1 MKKHVLAA
9 LILTFLSTPALAA
22 RGDVSSLRTAWAE
35 IKYQESDRDAQIEKF
50 DRLAAQAEILVK
62 ANPDDA
68 ALKAWQGTILSSE
81 AAAINGISALPKLK
95 KAKTLLEY
103 AIAQDDKVENGFAHG
118 VLGALYDRVP
128 GWPIAFG
135 DTEKAEAHLKHAL
148 ELDPNGIDAN
158 FYYGEFLVSHGKYE
172 QAITTLEKALAAPDR
187 IDRKLADDGRRRE
200 IKAALEKVRQM
211 LLSGKK
217 GGFNN

>member
-1 MKKHVLAA
+1 MKKYALALVLILLAA
-9 LILTFLSTPALAA
+9 PALAA
-22 RGDVSSLRTAWAE
+22 RGDISTLRTAWAE
-35 IKYQESDRDAQIEKF
+35 IKYQETDRDAQIEKF
-50 DRLAAQAEILVK
+50 DRLAAQAEVLVK

-68 ALKAWQGTILSSE
+68 GLKAWQGTILSSE

-103 AIAQDDKVENGFAHG
+103 AIAQDDKVENGFAHA

-135 DTEKAEAHLKHAL
+135 DSDKAEAHLKRAL
-148 ELDPNGIDAN
+148 ALDPDGIDTN
-158 FYYGEFLVSHGKYE
+158 FYYGDFLVRHGKYAE
-172 QAITTLEKALAAPDR
+172 AVPVLEKALTAPAR
-187 IDRKLADDGRRRE
+187 AERKLADDGRKGE
-200 IKAALEKVRQM
+200 IKVALDKAHQGIA
-211 LLSGKK
+211 SGKK

>member
-1 MKKHVLAA
+1 MKKYALALVLILLAA
-9 LILTFLSTPALAA
+9 PALAA
-22 RGDVSSLRTAWAE
+22 RGDISTLRTAWAE
-35 IKYQESDRDAQIEKF
+35 IKYQETDRDAQIEKF
-50 DRLAAQAEILVK
+50 DRLAAQAEVLVK

-68 ALKAWQGTILSSE
+68 GLKAWQGTILSSE

-103 AIAQDDKVENGFAHG
+103 AIAQDDKVENGFAHA

-135 DTEKAEAHLKHAL
+135 DSDKAEAHLKRAL
-148 ELDPNGIDAN
+148 ALDPDGIDAN
-158 FYYGEFLVSHGKYE
+158 FYYGDFLVRHGKYAE
-172 QAITTLEKALAAPDR
+172 AIPVLEKALAAPAR
-187 IDRKLADDGRRRE
+187 AERKLADDGRKGE
-200 IKAALEKVRQM
+200 IKAALDKAHQGIA
-211 LLSGKK
+211 SGKK